1 MAPPPSLSTI
11 DVKPPKF
18 RRPTNENLPRRKGM
32 ADSRGRYDQT
42 GFDQGRF
49 NKGRKDIE
57 EDSIEWDTPTSV
69 SDFGSFGAK
78 AGGFF
83 GSSSTRDDEDTS
95 TPSWF
100 DSPIDSSNGRGKVG
114 HSVREFE
121 EWKAKMKIEELKKQ
135 GFEVNE
141 SDMVPES
148 FNEDEDFFSSEHGHI
163 SSSSS
168 SIIESKQPDGK
179 SVDRL
184 FSMWDEGM
192 SSKAKS
198 EEHSRFSRSR
208 FFGASGSASQTPP
221 AHRAPANISDPIRT
235 NAQSPTEIPQKS
247 SKDADKEGFQRIMM
261 MLGNGMTPSPPNTAN
276 ELAGGHQ
283 QHSQPQLPQERAPE
297 AASIK
302 PVNVPSG
309 APLGDDLFFQTLLN
323 KGGQQPPPPAAM
335 DSSSKSNAEQL
346 HDQVDASARSTD
358 PSEAVLSQNPMPP
371 SRMLIDKDG
380 NPFFLPP
387 PPGMFV
393 DKDGKPL
400 PPDFMPYPPPM
411 MFEGQQYPM
420 PPPPFFGGPGGPSMH
435 SPSAAG
441 QMPAQMHGGFPG
453 PNVGNNNWNRQP
465 TH

>member
-1 MAPPPSLSTI
+1 
-11 DVKPPKF
+11 
-18 RRPTNENLPRRKGM
+18 M

-49 NKGRKDIE
+49 NKSKRDTE

-83 GSSSTRDDEDTS
+83 GSSSTREEEDNS

-135 GFEVNE
+135 GFDVDE
-141 SDMVPES
+141 SEITSES
-148 FNEDEDFFSSEHGHI
+148 FNEEEDFFSNEHGHTT

-168 SIIESKQPDGK
+168 LIDSKHQPEGK

-192 SSKAKS
+192 SSKAKA
-198 EEHSRFSRSR
+198 EDHSRFSRSR

-221 AHRAPANISDPIRT
+221 TQHPPANISDSAGSP
-235 NAQSPTEIPQKS
+235 AQSSSEIPQGPP
-247 SKDADKEGFQRIMM
+247 KDADKEGFQRIMM
-261 MLGNGMTPSPPNTAN
+261 MLGNGLTPPPPGIASDP
-276 ELAGGHQ
+276 ADRQ
-283 QHSQPQLPQERAPE
+283 QLSQPQPPHQRAPE
-297 AASIK
+297 ATARK
-302 PVNVPSG
+302 PAGTPSG

-323 KGGQQPPPPAAM
+323 KGGQQPASPASV
-335 DSSSKSNAEQL
+335 DLSSRSSQEHPQSRVKTGG
-346 HDQVDASARSTD
+346 RSTD
-358 PSEAVLSQNPMPP
+358 QAETPVSHSPMPGHP
-371 SRMLIDKDG
+371 PRMLIDKDG
-380 NPFFLPP
+380 NPFFPPP

-393 DKDGKPL
+393 DKDGNPL
-400 PPDFMPYPPPM
+400 PPEFMPYPPPM
-411 MFEGQQYPM
+411 MFDGQQYPM
-420 PPPPFFGGPGGPSMH
+420 PPPPFFGGPGGPPMH

-441 QMPAQMHGGFPG
+441 QVPAQMHGGFPG